1 MDKSKKNKD
10 IEKSSKSKY
19 KYVPTTPKEIATSET
34 IMEQFPEL
42 AKNKGVLEV
51 MGIKEVRGMGTA
63 PMKEERRETGF
74 DARIK
79 KSAEKRK
86 RDAKIRKQNAENKKR
101 TERGIGLYPSP
112 SKNYG
117 QTNLLTEK

>member
-19 KYVPTTPKEIATSET
+19 KYVPTTPQEIATSET

-51 MGIKEVRGMGTA
+51 MGIKEVKGMGTA

-74 DARIK
+74 DAKIK

>member
-1 MDKSKKNKD
+1 MDKSKKNKE
-10 IEKSSKSKY
+10 IEKSSKQKY

-42 AKNKGVLEV
+42 AKNKGALEV
-51 MGIKEVRGMGTA
+51 MGIKEVKGMGTA
-63 PMKEERRETGF
+63 PMKEERRERGF
-74 DARIK
+74 DAKIK

-86 RDAKIRKQNAENKKR
+86 QDAEKRKKPVKKNKKPYA
-101 TERGIGLYPSP
+101 GLYASP

-117 QTNLLTEK
+117 QTDLLK

>member
-1 MDKSKKNKD
+1 MDKNKKNKE
-10 IEKSSKSKY
+10 IEKSSKQKY
-19 KYVPTTPKEIATSET
+19 RYVPTTPKEIATSET

-51 MGIKEVRGMGTA
+51 MGIKEVKGMGTA

-86 RDAKIRKQNAENKKR
+86 KNKKPKA
-101 TERGIGLYPSP
+101 GLYARP

-117 QTNLLTEK
+117 QTDLLKTNID

>member
-1 MDKSKKNKD
+1 MDKNKKNKE
-10 IEKSSKSKY
+10 IEKSSKQKY
-19 KYVPTTPKEIATSET
+19 RYVPTTPQEIATSET

-51 MGIKEVRGMGTA
+51 MGIKEVKGMGTA

-74 DARIK
+74 DAKIK

-86 RDAKIRKQNAENKKR
+86 QNAKKNKKPKA
-101 TERGIGLYPSP
+101 GLYASP

-117 QTNLLTEK
+117 QTDLLKTKID